1 METATE
7 YRQRADSCRWLAEL
21 IVARADPVI
30 ATLLKLAAEYETKA
44 AAIEAGAPLVERDG
58 LILFRDLAASP
69 NGNDVARV
77 AGDQG
82 LDGGR
87 LEVQD
92 ASLARGAQPDAGHL
106 RIVGDELDLGGFE
119 IAANH
124 R

>member
-7 YRQRADSCRWLAEL
+7 YRLRADSCRWLAAL

-44 AAIEAGAPLVERDG
+44 DAIEAGAPLVERDG
-58 LILFRDLAASP
+58 LILFQDLAASP
-69 NGNDVARV
+69 NGNDVARL

-87 LEVQD
+87 LEVED
-92 ASLARGAQPDAGHL
+92 ASLARGAQPDA
-106 RIVGDELDLGGFE
+106 RPRSIISDELEAGRFE
-119 IAANH
+119 GAP
-124 R
+124 